1 MNEEQQDYQEGEE
14 IDDDYYLDY
23 NGFQTDQIDEKDD
36 QEDEE
41 DEDDDYEDDDYEEDD
56 DEDDE
61 DDEDEEDEGKQDGY
75 GYNYRGG
82 IECGVFYDE
91 DQDYDFG

>member
-1 MNEEQQDYQEGEE
+1 ENIGQLDY
-14 IDDDYYLDY
+14 DYYDDYGSDLDY
-23 NGFQTDQIDEKDD
+23 NEFQTDQIDEEDD

-41 DEDDDYEDDDYEEDD
+41 D
-56 DEDDE
+56 DEDEDE
-61 DDEDEEDEGKQDGY
+61 EDEEDEGKQDGY